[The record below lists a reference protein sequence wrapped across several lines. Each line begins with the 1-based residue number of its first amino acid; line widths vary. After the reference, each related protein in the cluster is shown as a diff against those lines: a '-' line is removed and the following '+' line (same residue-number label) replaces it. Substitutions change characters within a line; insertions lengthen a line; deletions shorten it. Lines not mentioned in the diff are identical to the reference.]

1 MLLRYLRLLH
11 TPPPAALLLLRA
23 LSSRAAAAPSASSA
37 AAALLPPPSFLY
49 TDLRDNDGA
58 RTRKRRKGRGPGSGH
73 GLGRSAGLGTR
84 GQNSH
89 GGGLAI
95 TFEGGQSP
103 LWRRTPK
110 FGQMHKM
117 FRQELE
123 ALNLDRL
130 QLWIDTGRLDATQ
143 CVGCGGAAGWR
154 RQGPLLPSLAALPR
168 LSPRRPPSPPP
179 HRSLPPRP
187 PCAGPSRCARCCRAA
202 A

>member
-11 TPPPAALLLLRA
+11 APPPAALLRRA
-23 LSSRAAAAPSASSA
+23 LSSSAPSASSA

-49 TDLRDNDGA
+49 TDLRDNAGA

-143 CVGCGGAAGWR
+143 CVAAAGR
-154 RQGPLLPSLAALPR
+154 GRGQAPGPLPPPP
-168 LSPRRPPSPPP
+168 LSPPSCLTPLP
-179 HRSLPPRP
+179 LPPATP
-187 PCAGPSRCARCCRAA
+187 PLPLPAPPARAGPSRCARCCRAA